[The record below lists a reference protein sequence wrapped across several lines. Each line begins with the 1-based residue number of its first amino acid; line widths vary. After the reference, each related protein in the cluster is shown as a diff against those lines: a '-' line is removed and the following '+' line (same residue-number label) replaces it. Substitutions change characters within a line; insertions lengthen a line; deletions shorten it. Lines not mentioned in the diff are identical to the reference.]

1 MNTKTYISATQ
12 YKLSAI
18 CEQVCK
24 LISLHEKLCLMFT
37 SEGKGEVNLS
47 TR

>member
-1 MNTKTYISATQ
+1 MYT
-12 YKLSAI
+12 LSAI

-24 LISLHEKLCLMFT
+24 LISLHEKLCLMFK
-37 SEGKGEVNLS
+37 SEGKHEVVLG